1 VSIYK
6 LFFHGCFVELRKS
19 YKEGDYH
26 RRDAIHGV
34 RSDVCGERGRH
45 VLYIATSTRHKN
57 WKEIVAFPQIKPK
70 GKKTLLSFVND
81 HQLLLSGRIES
92 ITETTV
98 VFLVDGTGGEERLTI
113 QALTDQD
120 FDEIC
125 LQRRSDKWAVP
136 QSKDELYSW
145 YVG

>member
-1 VSIYK
+1 MPEEVSVVFDW
-6 LFFHGCFVELRKS
+6 LPDQKS
-19 YKEGDYH
+19 
-26 RRDAIHGV
+26 
-34 RSDVCGERGRH
+34 
-45 VLYIATSTRHKN
+45 LYIAKSTRHKN

-81 HQLLLSGRIES
+81 HQHLLSGRIVS

-98 VFLVDGTGGEERLTI
+98 VFLVDGTGEEERLTI

-125 LQRRSDKWAVP
+125 LQRKANKWEVP
-136 QSKDELYSW
+136 QSRDEMYSW
-145 YVG
+145 YAG